1 MGKGHGRRERRTLT
15 TTTALNGYLDW
26 PAVGQ
31 VFRLVR
37 ERTAAGV
44 TVTETSYGVTPLT
57 RGRADAGRLLE
68 LVRAHW
74 SVENGLHHVRDVTLR
89 EDACRVRSGAAPQ
102 VLAGLRNA
110 AVHLLSGLGA
120 SSLAAG
126 TRRLACHVGEAIK
139 LIST

>member
-1 MGKGHGRRERRTLT
+1 M
-15 TTTALNGYLDW
+15 
-26 PAVGQ
+26 GQ

-37 ERTAAGV
+37 ERTAGGV
-44 TVTETSYGVTPLT
+44 TVTETLYGVTSLT

-120 SSLAAG
+120 SSLAAA